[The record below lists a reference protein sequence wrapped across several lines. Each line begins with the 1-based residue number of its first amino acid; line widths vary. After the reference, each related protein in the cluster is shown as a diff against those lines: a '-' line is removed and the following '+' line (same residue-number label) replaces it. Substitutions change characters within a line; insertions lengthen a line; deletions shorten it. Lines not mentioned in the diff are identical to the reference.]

1 MTNATARAIAALQ
14 KEMASGE
21 TEASKEKTTVTE
33 SVQIAQNLG
42 NVVVW
47 GATPNDWL
55 HFDLLLGLG
64 DDLLPVVCNPAA
76 EISPNSTMTDKGKT
90 PSDYNGKRQI
100 RGIPRWPSL
109 AVSDFDL
116 KRWEREPD
124 YGICVRTAAVRGLD
138 VDVTDPV
145 LAQQV
150 REFVACELGQILPCR
165 YRSNSSKFLHPFR
178 LAGEY
183 GKRVIHCQGD
193 SKVEFLMNGQ
203 QFVAVGT
210 HPSGARYEWEGG
222 LPVEIP
228 TLTPEQFEHLFSGLQ
243 QSFGTREP
251 TISDAAKRLKR
262 EHLDIADPVVAYLD
276 QSERILGEMKDG
288 ALIVQC
294 PWEDEHTMGETGDGR
309 TVYYP
314 AGTNGKDSAGFK
326 CLHGHCEGRK
336 LPDYLA
342 AIGYVEDV
350 AAEFEDVSAP
360 EGLAVS
366 EPPHF
371 AFYAYL
377 PAHQYLHRPTR
388 AFWPSASVDGHMPGK
403 IEGKKVSTWLD
414 RFRAVQQA
422 TWHPAHGELL
432 KDVVVADGGFVPRPG
447 ALVYNRYRPAV
458 IVPSDAN
465 PAPWLDHLRAIYP
478 GEADHLIKWFA
489 HRIQHPGE
497 KINHALV
504 LGGSQ
509 GIGKDTILEPVR
521 RGVGPWN
528 WADIDPKK
536 LTNAFNPFVESVVLR
551 INEARDLGDLDRFA
565 FYDHSKTYIAAPPDV
580 LMCNNKHA
588 KEYPVFNVM
597 GVILTTNHK
606 TNGIYLPLD
615 DRRHYVAWSESRK
628 EDFDDQHWRDLWD
641 WLNSGGDAA
650 VVGYLRGVDLSDF
663 NPKAP
668 PPKTDAFFA
677 IVQSN
682 ANPDDVALVGIT
694 TREDGTKLPVVTLD
708 TLAAAAMDAEDNDLF
723 NALTDSKNRRRVPHM
738 MERAGYVP
746 VRNPD
751 AKDGLWKIS
760 GRRQVVYADS
770 ALSLAERVKL
780 TQAHVG
786 AGR

>member
-1 MTNATARAIAALQ
+1 MINAL
-14 KEMASGE
+14 
-21 TEASKEKTTVTE
+21 EKTKAPAGTGAIEKDHKGTNQTAP
-33 SVQIAQNLG
+33 SVASAQKMSN
-42 NVVVW
+42 W
-47 GATPNDWL
+47 GATPEDWM

-64 DDLLPVVCNPAA
+64 DDLLPVVCNPEA
-76 EISPNSTMTDKGKT
+76 EISPASTMTDKGKT

-100 RGIPRWPSL
+100 RGIPGWPSL
-109 AVSDFDL
+109 TVSELDL

-150 REFVACELGQILPCR
+150 REFVARELGQALPCR

-193 SKVEFLMNGQ
+193 NKVEFLMNGQ

-228 TLTPEQFEHLFSGLQ
+228 TLTPEQFERLFSGLQ
-243 QSFGTREP
+243 LAFGTREP
-251 TISDAAKRLKR
+251 TISGTAKRLKN
-262 EHLDIADPVVAYLD
+262 EHLDIADPAVAYMDGKGL
-276 QSERILGEMKDG
+276 ILGDMKDG
-288 ALIVQC
+288 ALVVRC

-314 AGTNGKDSAGFK
+314 AGTNGQASAGFK

-342 AIGYVEDV
+342 AIGYV
-350 AAEFEDVSAP
+350 ASADDFDD
-360 EGLAVS
+360 VS
-366 EPPHF
+366 EPDGQAATEPPYF
-371 AFYAYL
+371 AFFAYL
-377 PAHQYLHRPTR
+377 PTHQYLHRPTR
-388 AFWPSASVDGHMPGK
+388 AFWPAASVDGSLTMK
-403 IEGKKVSTWLD
+403 IEGKKVSQWLD
-414 RFRAVQQA
+414 KFRAVQQA

-432 KDVVVADGGFVPRPG
+432 LDTIVADGGFVPKPG
-447 ALVYNRYRPAV
+447 AKVYNRYRPPV
-458 IVPSDAN
+458 LVPSTGDAS
-465 PAPWLDHLRAIYP
+465 PWLNHLQAIYP
-478 GEADHLIKWFA
+478 GEAAHLIKWFA
-489 HRIQHPGE
+489 HRIQRPGE

-504 LGGSQ
+504 LGGAQ

-536 LTNAFNPFVESVVLR
+536 LTGAFNPFVESVVLR

-580 LMCNNKHA
+580 LMCNNKHQR
-588 KEYPVFNVM
+588 EYPVFNVM

-615 DRRHYVAWSESRK
+615 DRRHYVAWSNATK
-628 EDFDDQHWRDLWD
+628 DDFAEGYWRGLWD
-641 WLNSGGDAA
+641 WLDAGGGEA
-650 VVGYLRGVDLSDF
+650 VVGYLQGVDLSGF

-668 PPKTDAFFA
+668 PPKTEAFYA
-677 IVQSN
+677 IVQAN
-682 ANPDDVALVGIT
+682 ANPDDLTLAGLML
-694 TREDGTKLPVVTLD
+694 REDGSKLPAVTLSMVIQ
-708 TLAAAAMDAEDNDLF
+708 AAVDAEESDLAF
-723 NALTDSKNRRRVPHM
+723 ALSDTKNRRRVPHM
-738 MERAGYVP
+738 MEKAGYVP
-746 VRNPD
+746 VRNEY
-751 AKDGLWKIS
+751 AADGLWKID
-760 GRRQVVYADS
+760 GRRQVVYGDS
-770 ALSLAERVKL
+770 ALSTPERVTFARSL
-780 TQAHVG
+780 GG
-786 AGR
+786 ASQ

>member
-1 MTNATARAIAALQ
+1 MNTAQESARRQPGADD
-14 KEMASGE
+14 
-21 TEASKEKTTVTE
+21 KEKQT
-33 SVQIAQNLG
+33 SDPRIADAQKLSNL
-42 NVVVW
+42 
-47 GATPNDWL
+47 GATPEDWT
-55 HFDLLLGLG
+55 HFDLVLGLG
-64 DDLLPVVCNPAA
+64 DNLLPVVCNPAA
-76 EISPNSTMTDKGKT
+76 EISPASKLTDKGKA

-100 RGIPRWPSL
+100 RGIPGWGSL
-109 AVSDFDL
+109 VVSEFDL

-150 REFVACELGQILPCR
+150 REFVARKLGQALPCR

-193 SKVEFLMNGQ
+193 NKIEFLMDGQ

-222 LPVEIP
+222 LPMEIP
-228 TLTPEQFEHLFSGLQ
+228 TLPPEQFERLFDGLQ

-251 TISDAAKRLKR
+251 TISGAVKRVKG
-262 EHLDIADPVVAYLD
+262 EHLDIADPAAAYLD
-276 QSERILGEMKDG
+276 SKGLILGDMKDG
-288 ALIVQC
+288 ALIVRC

-314 AGTNGKDSAGFK
+314 AGTGGKTSAGFK

-342 AIGYVEDV
+342 AIGYVEEVSGD
-350 AAEFEDVSAP
+350 FEGVSEP
-360 EGLAVS
+360 EGQAAT

-377 PAHQYLHRPTR
+377 PTHQYLHRPTR
-388 AFWPSASVDGHMPGK
+388 AFWPAASVDGSLTMK
-403 IEGKKVSTWLD
+403 IEGKKVSQWLD
-414 RFRAVQQA
+414 KFRAVQQA
-422 TWHPAHGELL
+422 TWHPAYGEVLV
-432 KDVVVADGGFVPRPG
+432 DTIVADGGFVPKPG
-447 ALVYNRYRPAV
+447 AKVYNRYRPPV
-458 IVPSDAN
+458 LLPSMGDAS
-465 PAPWLDHLRAIYP
+465 PWLNHLQAIYP
-478 GEADHLIKWFA
+478 GEAAHLIKWFA
-489 HRIQHPGE
+489 HRIQRPGE

-504 LGGSQ
+504 LGGAQ

-536 LTNAFNPFVESVVLR
+536 LTGAFNPFVESVVLR

-580 LMCNNKHA
+580 LTCNNKHQR
-588 KEYPVFNVM
+588 EYPVFNVM

-615 DRRHYVAWSESRK
+615 DRRHYVAWSNAIK
-628 EDFDDQHWRDLWD
+628 DDFTEGYWRGLWD
-641 WLNSGGDAA
+641 WLDAGGAEA
-650 VVGYLRGVDLSDF
+650 VVGYLQGVDLSGF

-668 PPKTDAFFA
+668 PPKTEAFYA
-677 IVQSN
+677 IVQAN
-682 ANPDDVALVGIT
+682 ANPDDLTLAGLLL
-694 TREDGTKLPVVTLD
+694 REDGSKVPAVTLNIVVQ
-708 TLAAAAMDAEDNDLF
+708 AAVEAEETDL
-723 NALTDSKNRRRVPHM
+723 ALTLSDMKNRRRVPHM
-738 MERAGYVP
+738 MEKAGYVP
-746 VRNPD
+746 VRNEY
-751 AKDGLWKIS
+751 AADGLWRIDGK
-760 GRRQVVYADS
+760 RQVIYGDA
-770 ALSLAERVKL
+770 ALSTAERVTFARSL
-780 TQAHVG
+780 VG
-786 AGR
+786 ASQ